1 VLHWKAK
8 LFPALVIA
16 LSMAIASFAGCLG
29 GLFGLF
35 GIFW

>member
-16 LSMAIASFAGCLG
+16 LSIAISSVAGCLG

>member
-16 LSMAIASFAGCLG
+16 LSMVIASVAGCLG